1 MSEQARDALGSE
13 TLDVVA
19 DRGYYE
25 GEEIKS
31 CEEAGITVTL
41 PKPQATDAR

>member
-1 MSEQARDALGSE
+1 MAEKARAELGSE

-25 GEEIKS
+25 GGEIKA
-31 CEEAGITVTL
+31 CEDAGISAG
-41 PKPQATDAR
+41 KIFS